1 MRSGPIMLD
10 LVVEFVYVVVDAQTL
25 KRLKLLQ
32 SLVFS
37 SCFASVK
44 TAYAGFQ
51 RLDYPLHGGEAIAP
65 RKTNLLLKFLYQIEI
80 VRNCNMSLSGYG
92 KIAKEHL

>member
-51 RLDYPLHGGEAIAP
+51 RLDYPLHGGEA
-65 RKTNLLLKFLYQIEI
+65 
-80 VRNCNMSLSGYG
+80 MSRLRSTTED
-92 KIAKEHL
+92 KSVT